1 MKILII
7 LLLSLCSISLF
18 AAEVTVLAA
27 SSLTNVLSELGKKF
41 EKDKGIKVKFQFDSS
56 ARLAQQI
63 HEGAKADL
71 FFSADKEWNKF
82 LENKKNVSGGNT
94 KELLSN
100 ELVLISPKGNK
111 TVVTDLKTL
120 LRISFKTICV
130 ANETVPAG
138 KYAYQ
143 AMKKADVLEQIR
155 GKTVSGDNV
164 RNVLAWVAKNE
175 ADFGIVFATDAKV
188 EPKVSVKYKI
198 PSDMHSEITY
208 PLSLVGEV
216 PSTDAKAFYDY
227 LQGPQARKAFE
238 KSGFKWK

>member
-1 MKILII
+1 MKILFI
-7 LLLSLCSISLF
+7 LLLSLSSFSLF
-18 AAEVTVLAA
+18 ASEITVLAA
-27 SSLTNVLSELGKKF
+27 SSLTNVLSDLGKKF
-41 EKDKGIKVKFQFDSS
+41 EKEKGTKVKFQFDSS

-71 FFSADKEWNKF
+71 FFSADKEWNKY
-82 LENKKNVSGGNT
+82 LENKKNVISGNT

-100 ELVLISPKGNK
+100 ELVLISHKSNK
-111 TVVTDLKTL
+111 TAITDLKTL

-138 KYAYQ
+138 KYAHE
-143 AMKKADVLEQIR
+143 AMKKADVLEQVR

-175 ADFGIVFATDAKV
+175 ADYGIVFATDAKV
-188 EPKVSVKYKI
+188 EPKVVVKYKI
-198 PSDMHSEITY
+198 PSEMHSEINY
-208 PLSLVGEV
+208 PVSLIGEA
-216 PSTDAKAFYDY
+216 PSQDAKNFYDY
-227 LQGPQARKAFE
+227 LQTPAARKAFE